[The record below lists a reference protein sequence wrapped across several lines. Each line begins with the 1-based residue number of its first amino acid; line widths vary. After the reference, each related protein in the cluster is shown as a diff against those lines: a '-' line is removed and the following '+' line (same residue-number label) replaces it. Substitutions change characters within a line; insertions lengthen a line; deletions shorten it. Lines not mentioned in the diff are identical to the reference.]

1 MTALTLSRKLILTA
15 VFLAVLVA
23 CTTAAA
29 DENVRVRKVIDGDT
43 IQLVD
48 GRKVRLLGINAPEK
62 REPYNQKAK
71 RFVESRVSA
80 RDVRLEY
87 DQERED
93 AYGRLLAYVHAGRS
107 LLNEQLVREGLAH
120 VMTLGANR
128 KHEQR
133 LLAAQGEAKKKRRAL
148 WSVWTRAKTLKI
160 TSVHPYHPA
169 RQAAYIRVAC
179 LADKPLQLA
188 GHVLLNEAGNR
199 FVFPQFVLAPGYSV
213 IVSAS
218 SEGGG
223 VSQGILHWPGI
234 KGFNEQGDTAFLQDS
249 AGNVIDQFPY
259 SQRRPGNRKTDSY
272 RKGNIS
278 DGLRS

>member
-1 MTALTLSRKLILTA
+1 MTALTLSRKLLLA
-15 VFLAVLVA
+15 SFFLAVLVT
-23 CTTAAA
+23 CTTASA
-29 DENVRVRKVIDGDT
+29 DENVRVSKVIDGDT
-43 IQLVD
+43 IQLDD

-71 RFVESRVSA
+71 RFVESRVIA

-93 AYGRLLAYVHAGRS
+93 AYGRLLAYAHTGRYM
-107 LLNEQLVREGLAH
+107 LNEQLVQEGLAH
-120 VMTLGANR
+120 VMTIGANR
-128 KHEQR
+128 KHERR

-160 TSVHPYHPA
+160 TSVQPYHPS
-169 RQAAYIRVAC
+169 RSAAYIRVAC
-179 LADKPLQLA
+179 LADKSLQLA

-199 FVFPQFVLAPGYSV
+199 FVFPQFVLAPGRSV

-218 SEGGG
+218 SEGGV
-223 VSQGILHWPGI
+223 VSQGILPWPGI
-234 KGFNEQGDTAFLQDS
+234 KGFNEQGDTAFLLDA
-249 AGNVIDQFPY
+249 AGNLIDQFHY

-272 RKGNIS
+272 KK
-278 DGLRS
+278 